1 MIKLH
6 FKCELCS
13 DIVLNAS
20 AATSSSASE
29 RLDYIP
35 GNKFLG
41 IFAKKQYGAVGE
53 LDVDT
58 IFHSDSVCFSDAHPI
73 VKGQRSLKM
82 PLDFFTDKN
91 DEEKGIYLNHLL
103 DKDHYETLRENDV
116 QTRQMRKGYFIEA
129 EGAIYKE
136 DSIYSDARFSVKSAY
151 NRNKRR
157 PEDEQM
163 FGYFSLPKG
172 SVWSFYVTLKG
183 AAAESKD
190 LKDLIINSLEGKA
203 SIGKSTTA
211 EYGRVCI
218 THVEETAEDDKS
230 ITIKLKKPK
239 EDKKEEITWIKVYAA
254 SNLCFLD
261 DSGEFTLSP
270 KAEDL
275 DESLAGMEICWS
287 KTQIRHRL
295 YTSWNGHRKARDA
308 DRWIIEK
315 GSVFFIKATKE
326 VKLEQKQR
334 VGLFQNEGFGEIIFQ
349 DKVFEKALPEGELK
363 VKNLSVYAV
372 AQKEEKDGKKKKVS
386 PISLNSKEQQ
396 VKKYLKRIKQRTEE
410 NRTAKEVITFMKAY
424 QGEMVN
430 LSSSQWGQLHNF
442 AINIENE
449 DNLKEL
455 LFNDDIGFLNTA
467 SRKNTWKRKLVKGLE
482 QAYND
487 QPETARFFIIQLS
500 NEAAKRS

>member
-41 IFAKKQYGAVGE
+41 IFAKKQYGAVDK

-58 IFHSDSVCFSDAHPI
+58 VFHSKLVCFSDAHPI

-103 DKDHYETLRENDV
+103 DKGHYETLRKNDV

-218 THVEETAEDDKS
+218 THNKELDVENVSPESVTVSKDE
-230 ITIKLKKPK
+230 
-239 EDKKEEITWIKVYAA
+239 WIKVYAA

-275 DESLAGMEICWS
+275 DKNLAGMEICWS

-326 VKLEQKQR
+326 VELKQKQR

-349 DKVFEKALPEGELK
+349 DKVFDKEVPAIEEHNSYNRYEKPREDKPEKADSSETEGG
-363 VKNLSVYAV
+363 S
-372 AQKEEKDGKKKKVS
+372 KKAI
-386 PISLNSKEQQ
+386 PLNSKEQQ
-396 VKKYLKRIKQRTEE
+396 IKKYLKRIKQRTEE
-410 NRTAKEVITFMKAY
+410 NSTAKEVLDFMKTHQA
-424 QGEMVN
+424 EMVKI
-430 LSSSQWGQLHNF
+430 SSSQWGQLHNF
-442 AINIENE
+442 AINIEDE
-449 DNLKEL
+449 KNLKEL

-467 SRKNTWKRKLVKGLE
+467 SRKNTWKRNLVKGLE
-482 QAYND
+482 QKYS
-487 QPETARFFIIQLS
+487 RFFIIQLS

>member
-29 RLDYIP
+29 HLDYIP

-41 IFAKKQYGAVGE
+41 ILAKKKYGAAKTVEGIA
-53 LDVDT
+53 VDT
-58 IFHSDSVCFSDAHPI
+58 VFHSNSVCFSDAHPI
-73 VKGQRSLKM
+73 VKGKRSLKM

-91 DEEKGIYLNHLL
+91 DEDKGIYLNHLL
-103 DKDHYETLRENDV
+103 DKCHYKTLRENDV
-116 QTRQMRKGYFIEA
+116 QTRQMRKGYFIEE
-129 EGAIYKE
+129 EGTIYKE
-136 DSIYSDARFSVKSAY
+136 DSLYSDARFSVKSAY
-151 NRNKRR
+151 DRNKRR
-157 PEDEQM
+157 PKDEQM

-183 AAAESKD
+183 AAAESEK
-190 LKDLIINSLEGKA
+190 LKKLIVESLVGKA

-218 THVEETAEDDKS
+218 THNKELDVENVVHESVTVGKDE
-230 ITIKLKKPK
+230 
-239 EDKKEEITWIKVYAA
+239 WIKVYAA

-270 KAEDL
+270 KAEKL
-275 DESLAGMEICWS
+275 DENLTGMEICWS

-326 VKLEQKQR
+326 VKLKRKQT

-349 DKVFEKALPEGELK
+349 DKVFDKEVPAISEDYKRYEKPREDKPEKADSSKTEGE
-363 VKNLSVYAV
+363 S
-372 AQKEEKDGKKKKVS
+372 KKAI
-386 PISLNSKEQQ
+386 PLNSKEQQ
-396 VKKYLKRIKQRTEE
+396 IQKYLKRIKQRTEE
-410 NRTAKEVITFMKAY
+410 NSTAKEVITFMKAY

-442 AINIENE
+442 AINIEDE
-449 DNLKEL
+449 DNLKDL
-455 LFNDDIGFLNTA
+455 LFNKDIGFLNTA
-467 SRKNTWKRKLVKGLE
+467 SRKNTWKRNLVKGLE
-482 QAYND
+482 QKYS
-487 QPETARFFIIQLS
+487 RFFIIQLS
-500 NEAAKRS
+500 NEAAKRK

>member
-29 RLDYIP
+29 HLDYIP

-41 IFAKKQYGAVGE
+41 ILAKKKYGAAKTVEGIA
-53 LDVDT
+53 VDT
-58 IFHSDSVCFSDAHPI
+58 VFHSNSVCFSDAHPI
-73 VKGQRSLKM
+73 VKGKRSLKM

-103 DKDHYETLRENDV
+103 KEEHYKTLRENDV
-116 QTRQMRKGYFIEA
+116 QTRQMRKGYFVEE
-129 EGAIYKE
+129 EGTIYKE

-157 PEDEQM
+157 PEKEKM

-172 SVWSFYVTLKG
+172 SVWSFYVTLKEE
-183 AAAESKD
+183 AVT
-190 LKDLIINSLEGKA
+190 LKKLIIDSLEGKA

-211 EYGRVCI
+211 EYGRVLI
-218 THVEETAEDDKS
+218 TYDEQLDVEGFDPEP
-230 ITIKLKKPK
+230 ITVSKG
-239 EDKKEEITWIKVYAA
+239 EWIKVYAA

-275 DESLAGMEICWS
+275 DEKLAGMEICWS

-326 VKLEQKQR
+326 VELKPKQR

-349 DKVFEKALPEGELK
+349 DKVFEKALPEGKLE

-372 AQKEEKDGKKKKVS
+372 AQKEEKDDKKKNTS

-396 VKKYLKRIKQRTEE
+396 IQKYLKRIKQRTEE
-410 NRTAKEVITFMKAY
+410 NDIAKEVIAFMKAY
-424 QGEMVN
+424 QADMIKI
-430 LSSSQWGQLHNF
+430 SSSQWGQLHNF
-442 AINIENE
+442 AINMENE
-449 DNLKEL
+449 GNLKDL
-455 LFNDDIGFLNTA
+455 LFHKDIGFLNTA
-467 SRKNTWKRKLVKGLE
+467 SRKNTWKRNLVKGLE

-487 QPETARFFIIQLS
+487 QSKKTARFFIIQLS